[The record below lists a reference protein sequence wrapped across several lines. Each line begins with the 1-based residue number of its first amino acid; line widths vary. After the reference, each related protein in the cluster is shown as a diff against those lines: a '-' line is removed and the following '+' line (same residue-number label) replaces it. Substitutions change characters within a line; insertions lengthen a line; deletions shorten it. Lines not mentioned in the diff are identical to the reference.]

1 MVIVTGAN
9 GFIGYHLS
17 NLFEDV
23 IRCDIDSIDSTNK
36 IIHPDDLF
44 QLMKIEKPEI
54 IFHLGAI
61 SSTTETNSVAIAKN
75 NILLSCEL
83 LEHCVRENITFVYA
97 SSASVYGLGK
107 QGFNEYSKL
116 DPLNYYAISKMTLDL
131 VAHQKTIDHPKSKI
145 IGLRYFNVYGPGE
158 RHKENM
164 ASPVHKFYDQ
174 AKNTGEIKI
183 FKGSDKYLRDFIHVD
198 DVIKITKE
206 AANFHPGLYNVGTGR
221 ARSFLEVANTISS
234 LTGAKITEIPF
245 PQHLVGKYQEYTC
258 SDNIKI
264 NSTGYPQDRISLEE
278 GIIRTINV

>member
-23 IRCDIDSIDSTNK
+23 IRCDVNSLDSANE
-36 IIHPDDLF
+36 IIHPDNLF
-44 QLMKIEKPEI
+44 QLMKIKKPEI

-61 SSTTETNSVAIAKN
+61 SSTTETNSVAITKN

-83 LEHCVRENITFVYA
+83 LEHCIRENITFVYA

-116 DPLNYYAISKMTLDL
+116 DPLNYYAISKMTFDL
-131 VAHQKTIDHPKSKI
+131 IAHQKIIDHPESKI
-145 IGLRYFNVYGPGE
+145 IGLRYFNVYGSGE
-158 RHKENM
+158 KHKENM

-174 AKNTGEIKI
+174 ARNTGEIKI
-183 FKGSDKYLRDFIHVD
+183 FEGSDKYLRDFIHVD
-198 DVIKITKE
+198 DVVKITKE
-206 AANFHPGLYNVGTGR
+206 AANFYPGLYNVGTGR

-234 LTGAKITEIPF
+234 LTGARITEIPF
-245 PQHLVGKYQEYTC
+245 PQHLVGKYQYYTC

-278 GIIRTINV
+278 GIKRTIDV